1 MPVQSQKGDII
12 DGKGQSMVQECG
24 MQKKFPLPSITQNMK
39 DIYNIAEKS
48 PQHFKGSPMTMRAV
62 INHSLTR
69 VAHTVSDHHL
79 HRE

>member
-24 MQKKFPLPSITQNMK
+24 MQKKFPLPLITQNMK

-48 PQHFKGSPMTMRAV
+48 PQYF
-62 INHSLTR
+62 
-69 VAHTVSDHHL
+69 
-79 HRE
+79 